1 MTSYERN
8 LLFFFFQNVTDFA
21 QYLEISLSFVF
32 IVGVIIFEFG
42 SFFPI
47 FI

>member
-8 LLFFFFQNVTDFA
+8 LVFFFIQNVTDCA